1 MQAYNSELF
10 LTTSDVA
17 DLFQVH
23 PSTVKRWCDGEGL
36 VARKTEGG
44 HRRIYLRNAL
54 EFAGERGI
62 ETFLDPFAPF
72 ESHVWL
78 AVRSAVDAHDFGK
91 VRSLAM
97 GWLLR
102 GYPGRI
108 TSLFR
113 EMGSH
118 PDLPFELLCD
128 LGVQRFMADVG
139 EAWAQGRLRIGE
151 EHMASQAVM
160 EALVHLSPGSPMTS
174 EARAVAIVG
183 ATEGNRHQ
191 VGSMCVRVLLELEGW
206 MVFYPGS
213 DTPAEDFAALQRERG
228 AELVCVSVSSP
239 ASAAHLHRAVRVLGE
254 FYDAEHPYDLAFG
267 GEGVD
272 GGWTPDEDLPFRETQ
287 TFPSVSEFIRWV
299 RENRNRWQG
308 RPAPARTLV
317 GSGASREGGRT

>member
-10 LTTSDVA
+10 LTTSEVA
-17 DLFQVH
+17 DLLQVH

-36 VARKTEGG
+36 SASKTEGG
-44 HRRIYLRNAL
+44 HRRIYLLSAL

-62 ETFLDPFAPF
+62 ETYLDPFMPF

-78 AVRSAVDAHDFGK
+78 AVRSAVGAHDFGK

-108 TSLFR
+108 TALFR
-113 EMGSH
+113 EMGSR

-128 LGVQRFMADVG
+128 LGVQSFMADVG
-139 EAWAQGRLRIGE
+139 EAWAQGRLRTGE

-160 EALVHLSPGSPMTS
+160 EALVHLSPGSPMTP
-174 EARAVAIVG
+174 EARPVAIVG

-206 MVFYPGS
+206 KVFYPGG

-228 AELVCVSVSSP
+228 GELVCVSVSST
-239 ASAAHLHRAVRVLGE
+239 ATAAHLRRTVRILGE
-254 FYDAEHPYDLAFG
+254 FYAVEHPYDLVFG
-267 GEGVD
+267 GRGLDE
-272 GGWTPDEDLPFRETQ
+272 GWTPGGDLPFRRTHS
-287 TFPSVSEFIRWV
+287 FPSLSPFIRWV
-299 RENRNRWQG
+299 RENRDRWEG
-308 RPAPARTLV
+308 KAASPRSTV
-317 GSGASREGGRT
+317 GAGSSHEGGMR